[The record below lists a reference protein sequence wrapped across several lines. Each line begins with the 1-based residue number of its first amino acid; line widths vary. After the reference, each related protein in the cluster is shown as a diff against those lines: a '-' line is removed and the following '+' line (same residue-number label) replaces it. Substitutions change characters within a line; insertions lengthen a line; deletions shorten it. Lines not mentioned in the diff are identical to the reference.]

1 MSKNTT
7 KSETLIVTLWEL
19 SQLFQHVSCQFWGDR
34 IIGLWESICIY
45 ISFHIAC
52 ILFTYIAVRCKL
64 LHITRKPNAMFV
76 GPCCTVCH
84 CLCVNC
90 LFPCRLPWTGSLRQI
105 WDTLEHER
113 QVILSQHHLTAV
125 ILVIFPDINYT
136 QMLHNHVLMQTSCC
150 QACYV

>member
-1 MSKNTT
+1 MSAASSRLT
-7 KSETLIVTLWEL
+7 EL
-19 SQLFQHVSCQFWGDR
+19 LDFGNVYVCLDVCMCVHFFSYCLHTVYF
-34 IIGLWESICIY
+34 
-45 ISFHIAC
+45 
-52 ILFTYIAVRCKL
+52 IAVRCKL

-84 CLCVNC
+84 CLCVNR

-125 ILVIFPDINYT
+125 ILVIFPDSNCT

-150 QACYV
+150 QACYMYELLDFL

>member
-1 MSKNTT
+1 MAHKTQVEFRSHFSGK
-7 KSETLIVTLWEL
+7 KCVLWARKYGT
-19 SQLFQHVSCQFWGDR
+19 SGCVYVYM
-34 IIGLWESICIY
+34 Y

-52 ILFTYIAVRCKL
+52 ILFTYIPVRCKL
-64 LHITRKPNAMFV
+64 FHITRKPIAMFV

-84 CLCVNC
+84 YLCVNC

-105 WDTLEHER
+105 WDTPEHER

-125 ILVIFPDINYT
+125 ILVIFPDSNYT

-150 QACYV
+150 QACYM